1 MYIVIYTRY
10 VRRRLPSKR
19 ADPKRFSVKKAP
31 RSYERGAFFSS
42 KAGESAGS
50 ASEQAEDQDGV
61 PLQVQHPAHES
72 DVVVF

>member
-19 ADPKRFSVKKAP
+19 ADPKRSSVKKAP

-61 PLQVQHPAHES
+61 PLQAQHPAPES

>member
-1 MYIVIYTRY
+1 M
-10 VRRRLPSKR
+10 S
-19 ADPKRFSVKKAP
+19 
-31 RSYERGAFFSS
+31 GALFFSS

-61 PLQVQHPAHES
+61 PLQAQHPAPES